1 METTPLHPLVAK
13 KAAEWVA
20 FAEKYGVKTTLEPM
34 DGHWSG
40 SVTINF
46 DTGLWMDRGCVLIYV
61 PTRRGRTVRQQPL
74 IMGYRKTTGGKI
86 AFRAD
91 PTATLRRL
99 RDRIMWSWSPTADE
113 RLRDSIAATRAA
125 VARHN
130 NPEATK

>member
-1 METTPLHPLVAK
+1 MEPNTLHPLVAK
-13 KAAEWVA
+13 KAAEWVGLA
-20 FAEKYGVKTTLEPM
+20 AEYGVKTTLEPM
-34 DGHWSG
+34 DGHWAG

-74 IMGYRKTTGGKI
+74 IMGYRKTTGGKL

-99 RDRIMWSWSPTADE
+99 RDHIMWSWSPTADE
-113 RLRDSIAATRAA
+113 RLKASIAATRAA
-125 VARHN
+125 MARHN
-130 NPEATK
+130 DPEVAE